1 MSKLELLMPAGSLK
15 KLQFAYAFG
24 ADAAYVGVPLFSLRA
39 RENEFSF
46 EKLKEA
52 TELARSLNKKL
63 YVTANI
69 FARNRKIQAFER
81 HIDEWA
87 SLKPDALIMSDP
99 GLISMVKNKH
109 PEIPIHLSVQAN
121 CMNWQAVK
129 FWHEKLG
136 VTRVIL
142 SRELPVNEIKEIK
155 DRVPTVELEAFVHG
169 AICIAYSGRCLM
181 SSYFSYRDANQGVC
195 DNSCREK
202 FHIYETPKL
211 QDKEYYVED
220 LRNKGQFYQID
231 EDENGT
237 YIMNAK
243 DLRLIDHLKEI
254 ADAGVCSFKVEG
266 RTKSEYYVAMVARSY
281 RQAID
286 DVESNKPFNP
296 ELIQELDKVANRGY
310 HTGFMVTTPK
320 AEGQNYDTSVPRYY
334 TQKFGGFFTNEI
346 APAGHV
352 ALEVRNKLKVGDS
365 GEIITPNKISFPFT
379 IKSILNKKLES
390 VLEAHGGAGVCFID
404 CGDSELIPPMSILS
418 LKVEDAS
425 TFPQSPIIQ
434 NNVQANSGS
443 IIKTSPLVIEN
454 PEL

>member
-1 MSKLELLMPAGSLK
+1 MVRPELLMPAGSLK
-15 KLQFAYAFG
+15 KLQFAYAYG

-69 FARNRKIQAFER
+69 FARNRKIQAFEK

-99 GLISMVKNKH
+99 GLIYMVKNKH
-109 PEIPIHLSVQAN
+109 PDIPIHLSVQAN

-129 FWHEKLG
+129 FWHESLG

-142 SRELPVNEIKEIK
+142 SRELQLNEIKEIK

-202 FHIYETPKL
+202 FHIFETPKL

-231 EDENGT
+231 EDEHGT
-237 YIMNAK
+237 YIMNSK
-243 DLRLIDHLKEI
+243 DLRLIEYLKEI
-254 ADAGVCSFKVEG
+254 ADAGVCSLKVEG
-266 RTKSEYYVAMVARSY
+266 RTKSEYYVAMVARAY
-281 RQAID
+281 KQAID
-286 DVESNKPFNP
+286 DVMIGNPFNP
-296 ELIQELDKVANRGY
+296 ELINELDKVANRGY

-320 AEGQNYDTSVPRYY
+320 EEGQNYDTSVPRYY
-334 TQKFGGFFTNEI
+334 TQKFGGFFIENVET
-346 APAGHV
+346 PAGYK
-352 ALEVRNKLKVGDS
+352 ALEVRNKLKVGDE
-365 GEIITPNKISFPFT
+365 GEIITPDNKT
-379 IKSILNKKLES
+379 ITFKINSLINKKME
-390 VLEAHGGAGVCFID
+390 VVQEAHGGAGVCFVGCEGID
-404 CGDSELIPPMSILS
+404 IPSMSILS
-418 LKVEDAS
+418 LKVES
-425 TFPQSPIIQ
+425 ETYPQSQLPLNAEAQTQPAKIIT
-434 NNVQANSGS
+434 VPSLELNS
-443 IIKTSPLVIEN
+443 
-454 PEL
+454 

>member
-1 MSKLELLMPAGSLK
+1 MNSPELLMPAGSLQ
-15 KLQFAYAFG
+15 KLKFAYAFG

-52 TELARSLNKKL
+52 TELARSMNKKL

-69 FARNRKIQAFER
+69 FARNRKINSFESQ
-81 HIDEWA
+81 IDDWA
-87 SLKPDALIMSDP
+87 TLKPDALIMSDP
-99 GLISMVKNKH
+99 GLISMVKKRH

-129 FWHEKLG
+129 FWHEQVG
-136 VTRVIL
+136 VERVIL
-142 SRELPVNEIKEIK
+142 SRELQVNEIKEIK

-202 FHIYETPKL
+202 FHIYETSPL

-231 EDENGT
+231 EDEHGT

-266 RTKSEYYVAMVARSY
+266 RTKSEYYVSMVARSY

-286 DVESNKPFNP
+286 DVMAGKNFDPK
-296 ELIQELDKVANRGY
+296 LIEELDKVANRGY
-310 HTGFMVTTPK
+310 HTGFMVNTPK
-320 AEGQNYDTSVPRYY
+320 EEGQNYDTSVPRFY
-334 TQKFGGFFTNEI
+334 TQKFGGFFIEQTGEI
-346 APAGHV
+346 PAPAGYKT
-352 ALEVRNKLKVGDS
+352 LEVRNKLKLGDK
-365 GEIITPNKISFPFT
+365 GEIITPDYRSIPFEIT
-379 IKSILNKKLES
+379 DIINQKMEKVES
-390 VLEAHGGAGVCFID
+390 AHGGAGACFVRCD
-404 CGDSELIPPMSILS
+404 ELNIPNMSLLS
-418 LKVEDAS
+418 VHA
-425 TFPQSPIIQ
+425 
-434 NNVQANSGS
+434 
-443 IIKTSPLVIEN
+443 
-454 PEL
+454 